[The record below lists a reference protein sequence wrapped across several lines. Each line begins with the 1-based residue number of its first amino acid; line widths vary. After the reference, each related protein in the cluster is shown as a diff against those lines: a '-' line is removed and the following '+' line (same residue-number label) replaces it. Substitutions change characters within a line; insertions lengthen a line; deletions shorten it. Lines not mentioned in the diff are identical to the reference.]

1 MPSSTGLSQE
11 TWYIIVTIVG
21 IVSGIIGYFLK
32 KTMDKVDT
40 HDKDINVIKQTYV
53 SKDEMTTVK
62 AELEGDTKAVKTELS
77 QDIVQLTAD
86 VADIKENFLKQQDFY
101 RSQAATDK
109 KLDRMQESTEG
120 KLDRINNLIMKY
132 MGGKGNGE

>member
-1 MPSSTGLSQE
+1 MPSATGLSQE
-11 TWYIIVTIVG
+11 TWYVIVTIVG

-109 KLDRMQESTEG
+109 KLDRMQESTES

>member
-1 MPSSTGLSQE
+1 MPSATGLSQE
-11 TWYIIVTIVG
+11 TWYIVVTIVG

-101 RSQAATDK
+101 RVQAASDK
-109 KLDRMQESTEG
+109 KLDRMQEATES
-120 KLDRINNLIMKY
+120 KLDRLNDLLMKLI
-132 MGGKGNGE
+132 GGKDNGR